1 MNPDQDKDMLGARK
15 AMIRAARAAADLARQ
30 HNQPLIL
37 WRDGKVVEVM
47 PDDLPPCPS
56 KRRTGPGQD
65 APGAG
70 SVTTPESACGC
81 SARAACPAR

>member
-1 MNPDQDKDMLGARK
+1 MRHGPKREAPDMAGSRK

-47 PDDLPPCPS
+47 PDDLPPLPEE
-56 KRRTGPGQD
+56 
-65 APGAG
+65 
-70 SVTTPESACGC
+70 TPYKP
-81 SARAACPAR
+81 RP